1 MDEYLYVA
9 SLAIVAILA
18 LCALY
23 ARGYRD
29 NLLQN
34 LGLALVVFGAAMR
47 LWSFLHGSDLD
58 RTRYIFV
65 YGLALYAVG
74 TARKYR
80 SFNR

>member
-1 MDEYLYVA
+1 MDHYLYIA

-18 LCALY
+18 LCALC
-23 ARGYRD
+23 AHGYRD

-34 LGLALVVFGAAMR
+34 FGLVLIVFGATMR
-47 LWSFLHGSDLD
+47 LWSFMHGSDLD

-65 YGLALYAVG
+65 YGLALYAIG